1 MFHKIY
7 QEITEQKNVKENLSL
22 LRSGIKEPRDRKE
35 LLAIAGD
42 GEAFVRLLESRE
54 PKVRKNAALLLGD
67 LAFPRAKE
75 PLFEAYKKE
84 TTLFVKSA
92 YLIALEKI
100 GAPEKVNFFRQR
112 LKELTENPP
121 KEEEKKHI
129 SAEIRQLEQIMIGM
143 EGVRKHTFTGF
154 REAHEFLLAVAKEQ
168 RDVTFQE
175 VSEVSAGVRRKAVP
189 HPLGVLVYAREVLS
203 FARLRTYRELLF
215 PVHTKEK
222 TGTAASA
229 EKAAEAVWESDLLA
243 LLTEWHEGSAPFF
256 FRLELK
262 SHMEMDKKSRFAK
275 RFAAELEMLSGRRL
289 INSTADYEFEI
300 RLVETKDGG
309 FVPFFKLLTIKMRR
323 FAYRKNAL
331 PVSIYPATAAALVR
345 LARPYLKEDA
355 RVLDPF
361 CGVGTMLIEREYLVP
376 AGERHGVDIYGEAVE
391 MARENAAA
399 AGVQAQ
405 FVRKDYFEYR
415 NSRLFDEIITNMPV
429 RGKKTKEETDAF
441 YGRFFEKTKTIL
453 KDDGVILLFSN
464 EEGFVKKH
472 LRLQTGYRLREEHC
486 IRERDR
492 ACLFII
498 GFRREDGHD
507 EKRRTERTVR

>member
-1 MFHKIY
+1 MLNKIY
-7 QEITEQKNVKENLSL
+7 QEITEQKNIKENLSL
-22 LRSGIKEPRDRKE
+22 LRSGIKEPQGRERV
-35 LLAIAGD
+35 LALAGD
-42 GEAFVRLLESRE
+42 GEVFVELLGSAE
-54 PKVRKNAALLLGD
+54 PKVRKNTALLLGD
-67 LAFPRAKE
+67 LALLRAKE
-75 PLFEAYKKE
+75 PLFEAYNKE
-84 TTLFVKSA
+84 TTLFVRSA

-100 GAPEKVNFFRQR
+100 GVPEKVNFFRQR

-129 SAEIRQLEQIMIGM
+129 SAEIRQLEQMIIGV
-143 EGVRKHTFTGF
+143 EGVKKHTFVGF

-175 VSEVSAGVRRKAVP
+175 VSEMSAGVRRKVSL
-189 HPLGVLVYAREVLS
+189 HPLGVLVYAKEILS

-215 PVHTKEK
+215 PIHTKEK
-222 TGTAASA
+222 AGTAASP
-229 EKAAEAVWESDLLA
+229 EKAARAVWESDLLG
-243 LLTEWHEGSAPFF
+243 LLAEWHEESAPFF
-256 FRLELK
+256 FRLEIK
-262 SHMEMDKKSRFAK
+262 SRMEMDRKSRFAK
-275 RFAAELEMLSGRRL
+275 RFAAELEMLSGRQL

-300 RLVETKDGG
+300 RLAETRDGG
-309 FVPFFKLLTIKMRR
+309 FVPFFKLLTIKTRR

-331 PVSIYPATAAALVR
+331 PVSIYPASAAALVR

-391 MARENAAA
+391 MARENASA
-399 AGVQAQ
+399 AGVQAR
-405 FVRKDYFEYR
+405 FVRKDYFEYQ

-441 YGRFFEKTKTIL
+441 YGHFFEKTKTIL
-453 KDDGVILLFSN
+453 KDDGVILLYSN

-472 LRLQTGYRLREEHC
+472 LRLQTGYRLREEYC

-498 GFRREDGHD
+498 GFHREDGQE
-507 EKRRTERTVR
+507 EKRRTERMV